1 MLTASAD
8 LGTRAKPHHRI
19 TFLVL
24 VSAISSYAL
33 LQAFVIP
40 VLATLRD
47 DLHTSQSAVTWVVTS
62 YLLSA
67 SVATPIMGRL
77 GDIYGKKKLFVAALV
92 LLCIGCLIA
101 GLATSIGLMILARAI
116 QGAGGGLLP
125 LSFGI
130 LRDEFPT
137 EKVGPAVASISTVTA
152 FGSAIGVVLAGPIND
167 KLGYHWLFWLPLF
180 VCAIT
185 AVLTQLVVPE
195 SPQRSEGRISWL
207 PAVLLSGCLVALL
220 LGLSQAPSWGWL
232 SGRVI
237 ALEVAAVLLGAAWI
251 YSEMKARTPLID
263 MNMMRLRGVWTNNVV
278 AALVGFCMY
287 SGFAF
292 LPEFMQMPTATGY
305 GLGASIAVSGLVLLP
320 SALCTFAAGQFNK
333 PLTQRF
339 GARALVIA
347 GSLIASIG
355 YALMAFWHDE
365 LWKIAVANLFNG
377 AGMGF
382 AFSAM
387 SALIVEAVPAHQ
399 TGVASG
405 MNANIRTIGG
415 AVGSAIVGS
424 VIASHLGSNGMPQE
438 IGFTVAF
445 AVLGVTCVL
454 ASVTGRLIP
463 ASYGHQALPE
473 DEPAHIAVGLLPGG
487 TVVGDKPE

>member
-1 MLTASAD
+1 VLTATAD
-8 LGTRAKPHHRI
+8 TGSKTKPHHRI
-19 TFLVL
+19 TFIVL

-47 DLHTSQSAVTWVVTS
+47 DLHTSQSTVTWVVTA

-77 GDIYGKKKLFVAALV
+77 GDIYGKTKLFVAALV
-92 LLCIGCLIA
+92 LLCVGCLIA
-101 GLATSIGLMILARAI
+101 GLATSIGVMIVARVI

-130 LRDEFPT
+130 LRDEFPA

-152 FGSAIGVVLAGPIND
+152 AGSAIGVVLAGPIND
-167 KLGYHWLFWLPLF
+167 HLGYHWLFWLPLI

-185 AVLTQLVVPE
+185 AVLSQLFVPE

-207 PAVLLSGCLVALL
+207 PAFLLSGCLVALL
-220 LGLSQAPSWGWL
+220 LGLSQAPEWGWF
-232 SGRVI
+232 SGKVI
-237 ALEVAAVLLGAAWI
+237 ALEVAAVILGAAWI
-251 YSEMKARTPLID
+251 YSETKARTPLID
-263 MNMMRLRGVWTNNVV
+263 MKMMQLRGVWTNNVV

-292 LPEFMQMPTATGY
+292 LPEFLQMPMSTGY

-320 SALCTFAAGQFNK
+320 SALCTFAAGQLNK
-333 PLTQRF
+333 PLTVRF

-355 YALMAFWHDE
+355 YLLMAVWHGAI
-365 LWKIAVANLFNG
+365 WQIVVANLFNG

-387 SALIVEAVPAHQ
+387 SALIVEAVPSHQ

-415 AVGSAIVGS
+415 AIGSAIFGS
-424 VIASHLGSNGMPQE
+424 VIASHLAADGTPKE
-438 IGFTVAF
+438 IGFTIGF
-445 AVLGVTCVL
+445 AILAVTCVV
-454 ASVTGRLIP
+454 AAVAGRLVP
-463 ASYGHQALPE
+463 AQYGHQELPE